1 MNFILLFQQTVLI
14 SMVFLFGCT
23 GEIIMEK
30 SGHLNLGIPGVM
42 CMGTFGGCFGVS
54 IFMGMNSADP
64 GNANFFGLIFMS
76 LLFSAIFSLLAG
88 LIYGFLTVTLKSNQN
103 VTGLA
108 LTTFGAGIADFFMNK
123 IDKTY
128 FAQANKIFVKT
139 LPFSSSTG
147 VFGELFL
154 SYSLLTYVAIVIAI
168 LIAVLLKRTR
178 FGLNLRAV
186 GENPSTADAV
196 GINVTKYKYSAI
208 LLGSVISG
216 FGGLYYVMNYGGG
229 TWENSSTI
237 QAFGWLSIALVI
249 FVVWKPTFA
258 ILGSLIFGFLFILP
272 NYIEVGTNFAL
283 MEILDMAA
291 YVTTIIVLIITS
303 IIGKRSV
310 QPPQALGQSYFR
322 EER

>member
-1 MNFILLFQQTVLI
+1 MNFVLLFQQTVLI

-23 GEIIMEK
+23 GEILMEK

-54 IFMGMNSADP
+54 IFMGMNSANP
-64 GNANFFGLIFMS
+64 SEANFFGLICMA
-76 LLFSAIFSLLAG
+76 LLFSMLFSLIAG

-123 IDKTY
+123 IDKAY
-128 FAQANKIFVKT
+128 FSQANKIFVKT

-147 VFGELFL
+147 VFGKLFL
-154 SYSLLTYVAIVIAI
+154 GYGILTYLAIIIAI
-168 LIAVLLKRTR
+168 IVAVVLKKTR

-196 GINVTKYKYSAI
+196 GINVTKYKYAAI
-208 LLGSVISG
+208 LIGSVISG
-216 FGGLYYVMNYGGG
+216 FGGLYYVMNYSGG

-283 MEILDMAA
+283 MEILDMTA

-303 IIGKRSV
+303 IIGKRNV